1 MGLVVVLG
9 LGLGLGLG
17 NEVAV
22 GAKVADQGMAFREA
36 EVGLL
41 CLLTQERFDPLVTVA
56 PVL

>member
-1 MGLVVVLG
+1 MGLVVV